1 MSAPLYKAEAEAE
14 AGELFVASPGP
25 RAPLSLWPPKMWSVL
40 DRATGRESQSRSR
53 VGLPRGELRRGGGGE
68 VLRITLLRNGAAAW
82 ARQAR
87 QPLYVNDPAVVCSK
101 RVKAKP
107 K

>member
-1 MSAPLYKAEAEAE
+1 MSAPLYKAEAE

-25 RAPLSLWPPKMWSVL
+25 RAPLSLWPEKMRSVL
-40 DRATGRESQSRSR
+40 DGATGRESQGRSR
-53 VGLPRGELRRGGGGE
+53 VGLPRGGLRRGGGGE

-87 QPLYVNDPAVVCSK
+87 HPLYVNDPAVVCSK